1 VLESRRAP
9 ARRRRHAK
17 TRDHPSPVVRLFFRR
32 RLAIVALV
40 VAVAVA
46 IAGGAYVVEERAAS
60 AARASAAAEQRR
72 KAERLDRQRLEMQ
85 RAVRHDQVRASRER
99 ARQALAEQRRRAAE
113 ARKKRAAELQRQ
125 RAVEARRKRAAELQ
139 RQRAAELQ
147 RRAAERA
154 KRQEAERRRR
164 LARAYVLPLT
174 KYRLSARFGQ
184 SGSRWSSTH
193 TGQDFA
199 APSGTPVRSVAT
211 GTVVSAEWAG
221 AYGWRAIVRHA
232 DGTETWYCHLSSF
245 VVRSGSV
252 APGQVIGRVG
262 STGNSTGPHLHLEVR
277 VDEAP
282 IDPLRWLRRHGVNV

>member
-17 TRDHPSPVVRLFFRR
+17 TRDHPSPVVRLFSRR
-32 RLAIVALV
+32 RLATVALV

-46 IAGGAYVVEERAAS
+46 IAGGAYVAEERAAS

-125 RAVEARRKRAAELQ
+125 RAVEARRK
-139 RQRAAELQ
+139 RAAELQ

-232 DGTETWYCHLSSF
+232 DGNETWYCHLSSF